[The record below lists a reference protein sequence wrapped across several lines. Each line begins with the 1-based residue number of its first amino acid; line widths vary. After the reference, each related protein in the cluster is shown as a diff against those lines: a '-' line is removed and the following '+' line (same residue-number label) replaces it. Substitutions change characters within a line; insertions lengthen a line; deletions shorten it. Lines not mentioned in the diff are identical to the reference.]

1 VKEIRAIIRPNRL
14 SRLREALRATVFN
27 VKGFT
32 APSSVDRRSLR
43 DELTDFTDKVMVC
56 VLAEGD
62 MVETIRAAM
71 IEACQTGQ
79 IGDGLVWV
87 VDIQSMHRVRDGSAY

>member
-1 VKEIRAIIRPNRL
+1 
-14 SRLREALRATVFN
+14 
-27 VKGFT
+27 
-32 APSSVDRRSLR
+32 
-43 DELTDFTDKVMVC
+43 MVC

>member
-1 VKEIRAIIRPNRL
+1 
-14 SRLREALRATVFN
+14 
-27 VKGFT
+27 
-32 APSSVDRRSLR
+32 
-43 DELTDFTDKVMVC
+43 
-56 VLAEGD
+56 
-62 MVETIRAAM
+62 M